1 MRRLL
6 AELPMFPEETELS
19 EGKPRRYSTEN
30 SRNHPHRGFR
40 QSRSG
45 TDQGEIRDK
54 WLFSHFWWLRHGD
67 AVLEGMLELRPS
79 YETQDA
85 GDWVKSCTL
94 VPINLILST

>member
-1 MRRLL
+1 MQRLL
-6 AELPMFPEETELS
+6 AELPVFPGETELS

-54 WLFSHFWWLRHGD
+54 QHREMVILPF
-67 AVLEGMLELRPS
+67 
-79 YETQDA
+79 
-85 GDWVKSCTL
+85 L
-94 VPINLILST
+94 VAQAR